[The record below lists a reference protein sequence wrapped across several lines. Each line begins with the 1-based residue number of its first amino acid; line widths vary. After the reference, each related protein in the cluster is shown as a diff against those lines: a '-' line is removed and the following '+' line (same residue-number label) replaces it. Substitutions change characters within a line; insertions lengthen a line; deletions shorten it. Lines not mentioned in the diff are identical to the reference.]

1 VTVNK
6 TPQKDGTGSKQIVSD
21 TLKSEDSNV
30 SFNAPPVTSYPTD
43 PVLEETVTSF
53 SASSVKSQPT
63 AQVIEETIQKEEKS
77 KSYTVMSGHVE
88 ERITSFSTQQP
99 TKTTEVKR

>member
-21 TLKSEDSNV
+21 TVKSEDSTV

-43 PVLEETVTSF
+43 PVLEETVASF

-63 AQVIEETIQKEEKS
+63 
-77 KSYTVMSGHVE
+77 
-88 ERITSFSTQQP
+88 R
-99 TKTTEVKR
+99 TELLFI